1 MFVVVI
7 KTSKIENERRLRTR
21 TRENEKLKSNFKHE
35 KTYISSEAK
44 SIPTTQDLEKKDLN
58 IQSR

>member
-1 MFVVVI
+1 M
-7 KTSKIENERRLRTR
+7 
-21 TRENEKLKSNFKHE
+21 REDLEEELVKMKNQKAIFKHE

-44 SIPTTQDLEKKDLN
+44 SIPTTQELEKKDLN